1 MTILKLAVW
10 KAAMTILKLAVWKGG
25 LPPLFLRFVFI
36 KSSGG
41 KPPFQTV
48 ILRSALVF
56 LNSRLCH
63 CLW

>member
-1 MTILKLAVW
+1 
-10 KAAMTILKLAVWKGG
+10 MTILKLAVWKGG